1 MRVVEATMNNCPKEP
16 ALFPPGWLENT
27 VNNPK
32 LAEAEI
38 RYVNVRLRE
47 VQAENKEVRSERDDL
62 ERKLTHETKQVE
74 TLLLTQ
80 SLTKERESLQVRENK
95 MMCKHLEAQLTGM
108 KRLRDHL
115 ELQLRDA
122 EISRGREAVR
132 SQRLEYRGN
141 QLKAALRKTQE
152 DGKAM
157 SAIRKLSR
165 DSTVSKR
172 MAAVFHPDKVPTAMC
187 DVASE
192 LFTLVQNLREER
204 GQDQ

>member
-1 MRVVEATMNNCPKEP
+1 MRVVEAIMKKCPNEP

-38 RYVNVRLRE
+38 RYVNIRLRE

-62 ERKLTHETKQVE
+62 QRKLTHETKQVE

-95 MMCKHLEAQLTGM
+95 MVCKQLEAQLTRL

-122 EISRGREAVR
+122 GLSRKREAVR
-132 SQRLEYRGN
+132 SQRLEYRGK
-141 QLKAALRKTQE
+141 QLEAALRKRQE
-152 DGKAM
+152 EGKVI
-157 SAIRKLSR
+157 SAIRRLSR

-187 DVASE
+187 EVASE